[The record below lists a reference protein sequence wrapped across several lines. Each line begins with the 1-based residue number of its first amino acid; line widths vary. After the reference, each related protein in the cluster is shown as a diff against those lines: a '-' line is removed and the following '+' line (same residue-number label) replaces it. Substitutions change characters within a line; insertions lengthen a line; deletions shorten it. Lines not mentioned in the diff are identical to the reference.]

1 MQRSSLLFWWEDF
14 FQFLATLPV
23 LPRTI
28 LNNRMNGPRMNSS
41 NSSKSSGQKH
51 YCYNLPLFMEMDA
64 LCLCCCCCLCTVH
77 INNNM
82 STFNAVAPCVTSSAR
97 SMEEQL
103 TWKINCF
110 FVFFQDKE
118 VQWRCPLWGGYFRPI
133 INYRGSTWG
142 RMQQLMKRIS

>member
-103 TWKINCF
+103 TWKIIF
-110 FVFFQDKE
+110 FIILFLFFRLKSRGH
-118 VQWRCPLWGGYFRPI
+118 WRCPWWRGYPRPLI
-133 INYRGSTWG
+133 TYRRVSM
-142 RMQQLMKRIS
+142 R